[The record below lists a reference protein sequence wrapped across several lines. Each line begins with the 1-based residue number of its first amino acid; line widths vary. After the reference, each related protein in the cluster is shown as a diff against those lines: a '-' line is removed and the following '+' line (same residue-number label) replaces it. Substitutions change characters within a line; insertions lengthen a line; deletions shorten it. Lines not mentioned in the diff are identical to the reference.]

1 MSPSDIR
8 PVTCPGETKQ
18 EQNESLCAGEFEAM
32 TADMGEEE
40 DGSRGANAGGAGA
53 GKGGAGWTLDSFH

>member
-1 MSPSDIR
+1 MSPSDIG

-32 TADMGEEE
+32 TADMGEED
-40 DGSRGANAGGAGA
+40 DGRGAKAGGAGA

>member
-1 MSPSDIR
+1 
-8 PVTCPGETKQ
+8 
-18 EQNESLCAGEFEAM
+18 M